1 MSTVSETKSSIGS
14 FTAEAFAA
22 HLASLAG
29 SPAWW
34 LERKRAAYEKFAA
47 LPLPKR
53 TDETWRFS
61 NISTLTLDGF
71 TVGRAGSKATSST
84 TPFGPASL
92 TFVNNALAGRGTLT
106 PELSS
111 KGVVVTTLA
120 DAAVKY
126 ADMLKAHFMAQ
137 PQ

>member
-34 LERKRAAYEKFAA
+34 LERKTAAYSKFAA

-53 TDETWRFS
+53 TDESWRFS

-71 TVGRAGSKATSST
+71 SLRGDERAAVEPLAIKAV
-84 TPFGPASL
+84 AAL
-92 TFVNNALAGRGTLT
+92 TFVNNSAAGAVALPSELAQRG
-106 PELSS
+106 
-111 KGVVVTTLA
+111 VI
-120 DAAVKY
+120 
-126 ADMLKAHFMAQ
+126 
-137 PQ
+137 